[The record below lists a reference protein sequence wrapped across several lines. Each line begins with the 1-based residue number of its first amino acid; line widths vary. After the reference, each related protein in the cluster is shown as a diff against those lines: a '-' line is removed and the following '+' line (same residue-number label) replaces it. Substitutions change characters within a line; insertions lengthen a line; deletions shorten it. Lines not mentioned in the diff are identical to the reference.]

1 LPPASLPVL
10 QASPKNPLPGAL
22 THDAVFFENQI
33 ATLELEGRSATIT
46 FEKSVLDASKDA
58 ALEKLYRHRLA

>member
-1 LPPASLPVL
+1 M
-10 QASPKNPLPGAL
+10 